1 MADKKNSR
9 QIIEGSLNKGA
20 VIDTALTNALYANDT
35 TSLTDELMERA
46 FLKKFGDD
54 PRLEERA
61 KELLDWDNVTIP
73 TYERVF
79 DILKVKGSDKAK
91 DKNEEFASRM
101 QEFIDTFPKKVKKF
115 KDRVVAEWGE
125 NGWRTVKSMWQR
137 ASYDDMNKKIREGRA
152 KAAKEAPLD
161 FYGLFQVKDP
171 LPAVTDFVAS
181 TLAPRVVEDIKQNGG
196 WKAKD
201 LLLDVVENGLYAVP
215 GPGWTGAVGKAGSRL
230 FPAAGRALGRAEAA
244 LAKLSPKL
252 YAATHLGSAAA
263 RGVIGNAAAPV
274 IAEALDAA
282 AYGDDDAMDQRSDF
296 SIGDVA
302 IGTAVNTAINRQ
314 LYTATSDWIR
324 RMSERARADRTAMK
338 NAADWIENLGRSPSE
353 KGDVFAET
361 VRQSMQPNS
370 ITVAG
375 PGEISTEVR
384 DAFRY
389 GRNPEAASVSTIT
402 PEQYDR
408 AWLAKQVLD
417 EIDRGN
423 IKLVDKS
430 GIDAVKESKIKE
442 LAEST
447 KKRVKELDRQI
458 ENPSEYD
465 MSEELTRY
473 LTDTGLFD
481 KYHGILNKAAKEGMT
496 AADNAKLDE
505 IWKGFEKY
513 YADNLTQKIH
523 ERNMLTSIP
532 MQEPGLSSREMFD
545 LTDMAKYQ
553 GITDPSRAVGKNVG
567 FNIQSNVTAGGVPL
581 DAARDELEREMGSYL
596 NYAMWHGKGP
606 GAATKED
613 MAKRYAFDAAT
624 SWAKNKAGRSET
636 AKQVLGDVLDLAK
649 KEQKETS
656 EAPRKRRAKAQAEDI
671 LQTGLLG
678 GEDLEFVTA
687 VRDNPD
693 AVKFGLKSGDQDKD
707 NRFKIWLLSGGND
720 ILREYVPDAYRP
732 VWEVK

>member
-101 QEFIDTFPKKVKKF
+101 QEFIDTFPKNVKKF

-181 TLAPRVVEDIKQNGG
+181 TLAPRMVEDLKQNAD

-215 GPGWTGAVGKAGSRL
+215 GPGWTGAVGKLGNRL
-230 FPAAGRALGRAEAA
+230 FPGAARAIGRAAES
-244 LAKLSPKL
+244 LSRISPKV
-252 YAATHLGSAAA
+252 AAAARVGGAAA
-263 RGVIGNAAAPV
+263 RGVAGNAAAPLL
-274 IAEALDAA
+274 AEALDAA
-282 AYGDDDAMDQRSDF
+282 AYTDNDKMDQRNDF
-296 SIGDVA
+296 SVGDVA
-302 IGTAVNTAINRQ
+302 VGTAINTAINRQ
-314 LYTATSDWIR
+314 LYAAASDWIR
-324 RMSERARADRTAMK
+324 RLSERARADRTAMK

-353 KGDVFAET
+353 RGDVFAET
-361 VRQSMQPNS
+361 VRRTTEPGGV
-370 ITVAG
+370 TVTK
-375 PGEISTEVR
+375 PGEISTEMV
-384 DAFRY
+384 DAYRY
-389 GRNPEAASVSTIT
+389 GRNPETTVATSVT
-402 PEQYDR
+402 PEQYER
-408 AWLAKQVLD
+408 AWLAKDVLEAINRGD
-417 EIDRGN
+417 IRLMDREG
-423 IKLVDKS
+423 L
-430 GIDAVKESKIKE
+430 DA
-442 LAEST
+442 L
-447 KKRVKELDRQI
+447 KKRKAEAISAEATDRIKAIEKAAANTDNTEFKEFLTDKGLWDETMQLLQKDIHGEIKQKGKKKLAKIFYDYDNWKAERMVSDEYEKTMLRDIPLQEPGVTSRELFEVTNSATPHDIASRMAGTPSPEYTYNSKVTPGGIPVETVRDELDR
-458 ENPSEYD
+458 
-465 MSEELTRY
+465 EL
-473 LTDTGLFD
+473 
-481 KYHGILNKAAKEGMT
+481 
-496 AADNAKLDE
+496 
-505 IWKGFEKY
+505 
-513 YADNLTQKIH
+513 
-523 ERNMLTSIP
+523 
-532 MQEPGLSSREMFD
+532 
-545 LTDMAKYQ
+545 
-553 GITDPSRAVGKNVG
+553 
-567 FNIQSNVTAGGVPL
+567 
-581 DAARDELEREMGSYL
+581 GSYL
-596 NYAMWHGKGP
+596 NYAQWHGKGP
-606 GAATKED
+606 GSATLSDKAR
-613 MAKRYAFDAAT
+613 MYGYDAAT

-649 KEQKETS
+649 QEQRETS